1 MAFHRVILNA
11 SGNEMFAR
19 LGDVVAEVLTG
30 RTQHDVMFED
40 PDPAAVTLHVRVA
53 EAVRAR
59 DAERAERL
67 TREITVGALHE
78 LDILAP

>member
-1 MAFHRVILNA
+1 MAFHRVILSA

-19 LGDVVAEVLTG
+19 LGDVVAEVLGG
-30 RTQHDVMFED
+30 RTRHEVMFED

-53 EAVRAR
+53 EAVREG
-59 DAERAERL
+59 DAAEAERL
-67 TREITVGALHE
+67 TREITVGALRE